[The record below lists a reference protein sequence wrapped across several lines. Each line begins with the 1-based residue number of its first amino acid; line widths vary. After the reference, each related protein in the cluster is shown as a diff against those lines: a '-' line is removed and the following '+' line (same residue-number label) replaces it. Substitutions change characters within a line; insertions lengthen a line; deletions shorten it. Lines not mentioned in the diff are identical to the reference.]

1 MNIKLRNLLRPKM
14 VLCGLLMAV
23 ALAAGYGFVTRSTV
37 EAAVDCDSNA
47 VIKCGYSDLSDFMSK
62 FQANSYGDLQNIY
75 GYWGLGDVDEYVASA
90 QHVTVYKNGEVKLD
104 DGTVV
109 ATNAY
114 SLGRQSIGSNR
125 KSIVIAG
132 TTYYY
137 SSTSNS
143 FASSSLDGYALFNS
157 DDHSM
162 SLATLKA
169 CGNPVWGTSPGYKC
183 EMLEQTKISDT
194 EYEYLAT
201 PYVKDGA
208 TVTKIVYDF
217 GDGKSVTVTE
227 DFDQSVTHTYA
238 PGDYTATATV
248 YFDVNGSEKSDTR
261 ESCTKSVSVPQPE
274 VVYVCKDLT
283 ASQVSDSTSKFT
295 FAAESETEN
304 AVLKSA
310 TFKFDDNSTVTVDS
324 EDGSTVSTTYNYTEA
339 GDHTTS
345 VDLVFDQGTD
355 TGNANCVVSTTTTK
369 EETPTT
375 PTTTTTETPTSLPST
390 GIEEIAS
397 ATLGLGS
404 LTGAGVYYR
413 RSHLNVLDKIFKR

>member
-23 ALAAGYGFVTRSTV
+23 TLATGYGFVTRSTV

-62 FQANSYGDLQNIY
+62 FQTNSYGDLQNIY
-75 GYWGLGDVDEYVASA
+75 GYWGLDDVEEYVASA

-137 SSTSNS
+137 SSTSDS

-162 SLATLKA
+162 TLATLKA

-217 GDGKSVTVTE
+217 GDGESVTVT
-227 DFDQSVTHTYA
+227 DNFDQSVTHTYT

-248 YFDVNGSEKSDTR
+248 YFDVNGTEESDTR
-261 ESCTKSVSVPQPE
+261 ESCTKPVSVPEKE
-274 VVYVCKDLT
+274 VVYVCTDLIAT
-283 ASQVSDSTSKFT
+283 QVSGSASKYTFT
-295 FAAESETEN
+295 ADSETEN

-310 TFKFDDNSTVTVDS
+310 TFNFDDNSTVTVDT

-339 GDHTTS
+339 GEHTTS
-345 VDLVFDQGTD
+345 VDLVFDQGSD
-355 TGNANCVVSTTTTK
+355 IGNANCVV
-369 EETPTT
+369 
-375 PTTTTTETPTSLPST
+375 TTTTTEETTTTTEETPTSLPST

-413 RSHLNVLDKIFKR
+413 RSRLNVLDKIFKR